1 MSVLKAFNNH
11 FMEFV
16 DDVQSIF
23 PENNDIKKAKNGIEM
38 LRKANPRMIIMI
50 WKEHIT
56 TPYQAQIE
64 AGDISFFIDKDYT
77 RDVSQADNARS
88 IMEAVDRLRGPI
100 REMGTENQSKAMKY
114 IQNLTKLSMMY

>member
-50 WKEHIT
+50 WREHIAD
-56 TPYQAQIE
+56 PYRDQIE
-64 AGDISFFIDKDYT
+64 AGDISFFIDKDYSK
-77 RDVSQADNARS
+77 DVSHADNARS

-100 REMGTENQSKAMKY
+100 RDMGSENQVKAMKY

>member
-1 MSVLKAFNNH
+1 
-11 FMEFV
+11 MEFV

-50 WKEHIT
+50 WREHIAD
-56 TPYQAQIE
+56 PYRDQIE
-64 AGDISFFIDKDYT
+64 AGDISFFIDKDYSK
-77 RDVSQADNARS
+77 DVSHADNARS

-100 REMGTENQSKAMKY
+100 RDMGSENQVKAMKY